1 MIRIY
6 ADPQTC
12 IGAGQC
18 VRHAPQVFD
27 QREHDG
33 IVVLLARSA
42 PDALAPALQKAVQL
56 CPSQSI
62 RIEPNLESH

>member
-33 IVVLLARSA
+33 IVVLLAHTAS
-42 PDALAPALQKAVQL
+42 DALAPALQKAVQL
-56 CPSQSI
+56 CPSQAI
-62 RIEPNLESH
+62 RIEPDSESH

>member
-18 VRHAPQVFD
+18 VRHVPQVFD
-27 QREHDG
+27 QRAHDG
-33 IVVLLARSA
+33 IVVLLTHTA

-62 RIEPNLESH
+62 RIERPSDSH